1 MLLDARRAAVS
12 VVVGVLLAGCLPV
25 FAQPQPAIDRVAWL
39 HGCWQT
45 TPPAPPAPSERT
57 RVEGSERTR
66 VEGSYVVEEQWMAPR
81 GGTMIGMGR
90 TVREGKTTEYELV
103 VVKEQDGRLAYE
115 AHPSG
120 QPSAVFLSR
129 EITNTSVV
137 FENAEH
143 DFPQRVGYR
152 RSESGLA
159 AWIEGTVKGQLRH
172 IDFTYARV
180 PCAH

>member
-1 MLLDARRAAVS
+1 MSLDARRVAVWL
-12 VVVGVLLAGCLPV
+12 VVSAVLTLLPPV
-25 FAQPQPAIDRVAWL
+25 FAQPQLSIDRVAWL

-45 TPPAPPAPSERT
+45 APPAPSI
-57 RVEGSERTR
+57 
-66 VEGSYVVEEQWMAPR
+66 VEEQWMAPR

-90 TVREGKTTEYELV
+90 TVRGGRTTEYELV
-103 VVKEQDGRLAYE
+103 VLREQDGRLAYE

-129 EITNTSVV
+129 EITDSSVV

-159 AWIEGTVKGQLRH
+159 AWIEGTVKGQMRH
-172 IDFTYARV
+172 IDFNYARV
-180 PCAH
+180 ACAAH